1 MGLLSS
7 KNWGVKY
14 LLSMIDSFTTKHSWV
29 KLLKDKKVE
38 TVPNGFIE
46 IATESTRKPNK
57 LWVDQGI

>member
-1 MGLLSS
+1 
-7 KNWGVKY
+7 
-14 LLSMIDSFTTKHSWV
+14 MIDSFTTKHSWV